1 MAKKK
6 KKVKKN
12 PMASMASVITTLAP
26 YVAKDDAKLPRKEFL
41 RLVADRIK
49 DDIGE
54 SNGGEDDAAFISAA
68 KDNYT
73 GCGGE
78 YSDGDINVD
87 DDAVVSQSD
96 KGAYVAAW
104 VWVTNEEAGIEGED
118 DGEDD
123 KSETTQ
129 S

>member
-1 MAKKK
+1 
-6 KKVKKN
+6 
-12 PMASMASVITTLAP
+12 
-26 YVAKDDAKLPRKEFL
+26 
-41 RLVADRIK
+41 
-49 DDIGE
+49 
-54 SNGGEDDAAFISAA
+54 
-68 KDNYT
+68 
-73 GCGGE
+73 
-78 YSDGDINVD
+78 
-87 DDAVVSQSD
+87 VSQSD